1 MIVSSE
7 QRSRGGDGKK
17 NGEVPMV
24 VGAKELPGWCPKE
37 VLWDGGGGG
46 KVDSTD

>member
-1 MIVSSE
+1 ME
-7 QRSRGGDGKK
+7 KK